1 MGTINSEH
9 TELGLLSLV
18 GENNIRLFTDGDKL
32 QIPTSD
38 ISAVG
43 DNPNIDVIKGLLK
56 NHKEWLIQAV
66 QDPSVIKQLLGRTQE
81 DLIFMRDQLMHMMDQ
96 WDKAEKLYR
105 SIHPDS
111 TCTSGDEG
119 CRDDA
124 VVRCKYCEG

>member
-56 NHKEWLIQAV
+56 NHKEWLILAV
-66 QDPSVIKQLLGRTQE
+66 
-81 DLIFMRDQLMHMMDQ
+81 
-96 WDKAEKLYR
+96 
-105 SIHPDS
+105 
-111 TCTSGDEG
+111 
-119 CRDDA
+119 
-124 VVRCKYCEG
+124 